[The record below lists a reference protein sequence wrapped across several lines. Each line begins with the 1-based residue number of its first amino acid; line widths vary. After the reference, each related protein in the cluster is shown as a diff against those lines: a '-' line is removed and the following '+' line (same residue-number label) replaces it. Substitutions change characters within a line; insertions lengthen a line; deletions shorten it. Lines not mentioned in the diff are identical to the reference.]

1 MFDTYQ
7 IIISM
12 SPLSSL
18 WSLFMLATWSV
29 TINRQPSRLNRTS
42 SQRTHRKVNEM
53 GVVYCLVICS
63 GPVILSHTSKKIPS
77 WEPSHIPPGGKRT
90 FIINKSTLDSK
101 GDMWSFPE
109 GYQKKHLGWSLSI
122 SEYGNWYLPQHRLF
136 PSSPNL
142 RLRWHVGKG
151 QHGHLTGY
159 LSILLR
165 LPSKLVMNT

>member
-1 MFDTYQ
+1 MTKSVKRSMFDTYQ

-12 SPLSSL
+12 
-18 WSLFMLATWSV
+18 WSV
-29 TINRQPSRLNRTS
+29 TIDSQPSRLNRKS

-63 GPVILSHTSKKIPS
+63 GPVILSHTSKNIPS
-77 WEPSHIPPGGKRT
+77 WEPSHIPLEVRKK
-90 FIINKSTLDSK
+90 IIIFKSTLDSE
-101 GDMWSFPE
+101 GDMWSSFPE
-109 GYQKKHLGWSLSI
+109 GYPKKHLGWCLSI
-122 SEYGNWYLPQHRLF
+122 SKYGNWYLPHHRLF

-159 LSILLR
+159 LPILLR